1 VQCVPQNHIAEW
13 HLTSGKSYADPFND
27 IELDAV
33 FTAPDGRTWKV
44 PAFWAGGQKW
54 GFRYSSTATGLHH
67 FKTVCSDT
75 GNTDLHGIEGSVE
88 VTAYEGDNP
97 LLVHGP
103 LQMAAD
109 RRHLQHADGKPFF
122 WLGDTWWMGLCKRLQ
137 WPDEFRELAADRLS
151 KGFTLVQIVAGL
163 YPDMDAFD
171 ERGAN
176 EAGYPWE
183 RDWSRIVPA
192 YFDAADLKIAYLV
205 RAGIVPCI
213 VGCWG
218 YYLDFAGDDV
228 IRKHWR
234 NLVARWGAYPVV
246 WCVAGEALMFYYLKH
261 PPAGQEEAKRVEL
274 RSRWTEIARYISSLD
289 GHKNP
294 VTIHPTS
301 LGHDQVSEPAVL
313 DVDMLQ
319 TGHGGHASL
328 ANTVNLVE
336 DSLAHEPKL
345 PVLVGEVNYEGIM
358 ESSREEI
365 QRFIFWTVMLTGAA
379 GHTYGANGIWQLNRR
394 DCPYGASPHGSAW
407 GGPPWDDAYRLP
419 GSGQIGLA
427 KRLLER
433 YEWWRFETHH
443 EWIEPCQTRENRVG
457 PYAAGIPGQV
467 RVIYSP
473 AASIWAAWSGKM
485 LVKGLEPGQQYRA
498 CFFDPKTGV
507 EHDLGIVSG
516 DAEGNYKVPKP
527 PVFQDYA
534 IVLEAV

>member
-1 VQCVPQNHIAEW
+1 
-13 HLTSGKSYADPFND
+13 
-27 IELDAV
+27 
-33 FTAPDGRTWKV
+33 
-44 PAFWAGGQKW
+44 
-54 GFRYSSTATGLHH
+54 
-67 FKTVCSDT
+67 
-75 GNTDLHGIEGSVE
+75 
-88 VTAYEGDNP
+88 
-97 LLVHGP
+97 
-103 LQMAAD
+103 
-109 RRHLQHADGKPFF
+109 
-122 WLGDTWWMGLCKRLQ
+122 
-137 WPDEFRELAADRLS
+137 
-151 KGFTLVQIVAGL
+151 
-163 YPDMDAFD
+163 
-171 ERGAN
+171 
-176 EAGYPWE
+176 
-183 RDWSRIVPA
+183 
-192 YFDAADLKIAYLV
+192 
-205 RAGIVPCI
+205 
-213 VGCWG
+213 
-218 YYLDFAGDDV
+218 
-228 IRKHWR
+228 
-234 NLVARWGAYPVV
+234 VV
-246 WCVAGEALMFYYLKH
+246 WCAAGEALMPWYLDR
-261 PPAGQEEAKRVEL
+261 PEGEALARAQDEL
-274 RSRWTEIARYISSLD
+274 RGRWSALVRDIRATDPY
-289 GHKNP
+289 GHP
-294 VTIHPTS
+294 ITIHPTRF
-301 LGHDQVSEPAVL
+301 GHDQLDAPELL

-328 ANTVNLVE
+328 ANTINLVE

-394 DCPYGASPHGSAW
+394 DRPYGASPHGSAW

-457 PYAAGIPGQV
+457 PYAAGIPGKV

-498 CFFDPKTGV
+498 FFFDPKTGV

-516 DAEGNYKVPKP
+516 DADGNYKVPKP